1 MRNNHSSQ
9 GFPDRGE
16 GMNEY
21 KAKCPDC
28 GKAIKIAVKVK
39 LVIENGFIRAIA
51 TPNLDEVWAH
61 WEKKHS
67 GLGDVKE

>member
-1 MRNNHSSQ
+1 MSRH
-9 GFPDRGE
+9 
-16 GMNEY
+16 

-28 GKAIKIAVKVK
+28 GKAIKIGVKVK

-51 TPNLDEVWAH
+51 TPNLDKVWEH

-67 GLGDVKE
+67 GLEKVKE